1 MRARY
6 AATLGGLAI
15 ALWSAGAA
23 LPCAAGAALP
33 RTYRVQAVD
42 RPAPLAGGGFG
53 MGFVNAGD
61 VDRDGRDDLLV
72 GTNPREAAGGA
83 VYVISGA
90 TGTTI
95 RAIPAPD
102 ADPRAAFGSHV
113 GRIADLGSCPGGA
126 PGATCPNVSTGA
138 PDGVPDQ
145 LVTAPGVDVGGLV
158 DAGRAYVIDGA
169 TGAVLKRL
177 DLPAGDLAA
186 QAAAPG
192 GPARPAFG
200 RSILSPASPYG
211 RTEAN
216 LGGPSAPAPAVRLG
230 DLNGGGR
237 PDVIVGAADYAETGA
252 TALPGSPCAASPA
265 NVCLQAGRAYVF
277 LGESI
282 AGSSPAVVDNTPDA
296 TLRNPT
302 AEPDDPLAPVNAG
315 RESFG
320 LALMPVG
327 DLGRCTASPG
337 AGAPC
342 VAASGTGEEDGRPD
356 VVVGAH
362 RTDDFGM
369 ADVGAAL
376 LVDGATLSVLA
387 RYRHPEPQP
396 AALFG
401 FAGYAQPAVGDLAG
415 TRTPDLYLAAMRQN
429 SPFTASGKGYAMN
442 GAFRQAST
450 PDAVGLAAFIDPT
463 PHPGESFGTSSAGVG
478 NVVGAEAGLDGR
490 TEVMVGAY
498 GPDAASPNGGV
509 VNDVHIFSA
518 LAEQPLQSLR
528 APDPQPGAG
537 FGTALAPLGDL
548 NGDGFQDYAIGAG
561 GYDAGANDG
570 QGRIYLFRSDDSPA
584 PAEPRTPAAPAPAA
598 GPPGAPGPAGPA
610 GPRAVAAAGRSLTL
624 VASRTRVPRRGQVRL
639 RGLLE
644 AFADAAGCRRRQ
656 RVELQRRPLGRLRFE
671 RIARVRTAADG
682 SFVLRIRPVAT
693 GVYRARIGQTAAC
706 LGATSAAERVTVTR
720 GGRR

>member
-1 MRARY
+1 MRARK

-23 LPCAAGAALP
+23 LPGAAGAALP

-72 GTNPREAAGGA
+72 GTNPREPAGGA

-90 TGTTI
+90 TGATI

-102 ADPRAAFGSHV
+102 ADPRAGFGSHV

-126 PGATCPNVSTGA
+126 PGATCPNASTGA
-138 PDGVPDQ
+138 LDGVPDQ

-177 DLPAGDLAA
+177 DLPPGDLAA

-216 LGGPSAPAPAVRLG
+216 LGGPSAPAAAVRLG

-277 LGESI
+277 LGEAI
-282 AGSSPAVVDNTPDA
+282 AGSSPAVPDNTPDA
-296 TLRNPT
+296 TLRNPA
-302 AEPDDPLAPVNAG
+302 AEPDDLLAPVNAG

-320 LALMPVG
+320 ARARA
-327 DLGRCTASPG
+327 GRGPRPLHRVPG
-337 AGAPC
+337 AGAAVRGRRP
-342 VAASGTGEEDGRPD
+342 APARRTGGPTSSI
-356 VVVGAH
+356 GAH
-362 RTDDFGM
+362 RSDDFGM
-369 ADVGAAL
+369 ADVGTAL

-387 RYRHPEPQP
+387 RYR
-396 AALFG
+396 
-401 FAGYAQPAVGDLAG
+401 PAV
-415 TRTPDLYLAAMRQN
+415 
-429 SPFTASGKGYAMN
+429 
-442 GAFRQAST
+442 
-450 PDAVGLAAFIDPT
+450 
-463 PHPGESFGTSSAGVG
+463 PG
-478 NVVGAEAGLDGR
+478 R
-490 TEVMVGAY
+490 
-498 GPDAASPNGGV
+498 P
-509 VNDVHIFSA
+509 
-518 LAEQPLQSLR
+518 R
-528 APDPQPGAG
+528 APRPRRPTWRRSAARPR
-537 FGTALAPLGDL
+537 TT
-548 NGDGFQDYAIGAG
+548 
-561 GYDAGANDG
+561 AGA
-570 QGRIYLFRSDDSPA
+570 
-584 PAEPRTPAAPAPAA
+584 
-598 GPPGAPGPAGPA
+598 
-610 GPRAVAAAGRSLTL
+610 
-624 VASRTRVPRRGQVRL
+624 
-639 RGLLE
+639 
-644 AFADAAGCRRRQ
+644 RRRSSPPWPSSP
-656 RVELQRRPLGRLRFE
+656 RPSPRS
-671 RIARVRTAADG
+671 ARSG
-682 SFVLRIRPVAT
+682 S
-693 GVYRARIGQTAAC
+693 AC
-706 LGATSAAERVTVTR
+706 AR
-720 GGRR
+720 GGRRTLSGRGAALNPPCP